1 MTLSD
6 TVGTA
11 VLLERHEAYAL
22 TRLTLNR
29 PARGNSLSA
38 AMVEELAHAL
48 EACRRDETRV
58 LLIEASGTN
67 FCTGFDLSALDEE
80 DDDSLLARFV
90 RLELLLQQLYRAP
103 FITVAVASGKAL
115 GAGADLFAACSQR
128 WVLEDASFAF
138 PGAGFG
144 LVLGTGRLALRVG
157 AAQAEAWVAAG
168 KRIDAATAVASG
180 LASMRAE
187 GAPLAAALALA
198 GGAGRLDAETLAAI
212 RVAADPRDAADDA
225 LDLARLVRSAA
236 RPGLVERIRAYR
248 VAAARR

>member
-1 MTLSD
+1 
-6 TVGTA
+6 
-11 VLLERHEAYAL
+11 
-22 TRLTLNR
+22 
-29 PARGNSLSA
+29 
-38 AMVEELAHAL
+38 MVEELASAINT
-48 EACRRDETRV
+48 CRRDGTRT
-58 LLIEASGTN
+58 LLIEGSGTN
-67 FCTGFDLSALDEE
+67 FCTGFDLSNLDEE

-138 PGAGFG
+138 PGARFG

-168 KRIDAATAVASG
+168 KRIDAAAALASG
-180 LASMRAE
+180 LASMHLD
-187 GAPLAAALALA
+187 GAPLEAALALS
-198 GGAGRLDAETLAAI
+198 GDAGRLDGDTLAAI
-212 RVAADPRDAADDA
+212 RMAADSRDAADDA

-248 VAAARR
+248 AAAVRR